1 MNVAVWPGAKLA
13 TLAPEQVP
21 VGPLSAEHV
30 AVTLP
35 AGVVPVSVTETLV
48 SVVLPEF
55 VTAKL

>member
-21 VGPLSAEHV
+21 VGLVSAEHV
-30 AVTLP
+30 PATLP
-35 AGVVPVSVTETLV
+35 PGVASVTETLV

>member
-35 AGVVPVSVTETLV
+35 AGVVGR
-48 SVVLPEF
+48 
-55 VTAKL
+55 